1 MNTIVESIGIRAYY
15 RISQNCFIHAVDDV
29 SLSIKKG
36 VVVGIAGES
45 GSGKSTLLR
54 AFTALINYPLTLF
67 GGKALYNINGK
78 RIDILSLDEKQL
90 RGLRWRIFS
99 IIPQY
104 AMNSLNPVSKVR
116 NIFIETI
123 NAHQK
128 IKDFQETEKLIED
141 ALEKTGLSKRFL
153 RFYPSQLSGGMR
165 QRIVIALATLL
176 KPQIIFCDEPTTGL
190 DLVTQKN
197 IIQLFREI
205 QEKYKT
211 TLVLVS
217 HDMRFHAQITNVINI
232 MYAGK
237 IVESGPTE
245 KLFTQPYHPYTKALI
260 NSLPVI
266 GDKSYKEGI
275 SGPPPSSLNLL
286 KGCRFSRRCPCSS
299 SICEKEEIPLIE
311 LEPEHFVACKKVGV

>member
-1 MNTIVESIGIRAYY
+1 MRALVESIGVRAYY
-15 RISQNCFIHAVDDV
+15 RISQNCFVHAVDDV

-36 VVVGIAGES
+36 IVIGIAGES

-54 AFTALINYPLTLF
+54 VLAALINYPLTLL
-67 GGKALYNINGK
+67 GGKVLYNINEK
-78 RIDILSLDEKQL
+78 KIDLLSLDEKEL
-90 RGLRWRIFS
+90 RGLRWKIFS

-104 AMNSLNPVSKVR
+104 AMDSLNPVSKIR

-128 IKDFQETEKLIED
+128 IKDFQDPEKLIED

-165 QRIVIALATLL
+165 QRVVIALATLL

-205 QEKYKT
+205 QEKYKN

-217 HDMRFHAQITNVINI
+217 HDMGFHAQITDVINI

-275 SGPPPSSLNLL
+275 SGSPPFTLNLL
-286 KGCRFSRRCPCSS
+286 KGCRFSRRCPYSS